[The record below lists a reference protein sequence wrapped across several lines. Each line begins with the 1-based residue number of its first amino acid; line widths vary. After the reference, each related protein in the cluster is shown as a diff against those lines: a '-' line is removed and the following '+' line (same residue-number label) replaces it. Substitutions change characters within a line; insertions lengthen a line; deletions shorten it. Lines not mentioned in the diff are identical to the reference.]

1 MRKIGV
7 FSSDKTRVRSNV
19 FDMAVDL
26 ERYEEIK
33 QRERDEDGF
42 RIVEENQN
50 WTQEGDLMIFMT
62 WHEPVG

>member
-1 MRKIGV
+1 
-7 FSSDKTRVRSNV
+7 
-19 FDMAVDL
+19 MAVDL